1 MKSILIPVE
10 DHALMEAVTQ
20 VAVNLARTFDSYIE
34 GVAVGPDI
42 AEFVAADFA
51 LSGVVLDERTRRD
64 FVDHSRGLFEGSM
77 SAHHVGRARAD
88 LQGPQYG
95 WSGRR

>member
-1 MKSILIPVE
+1 MPSWMRSCRSPS
-10 DHALMEAVTQ
+10 
-20 VAVNLARTFDSYIE
+20 NLARTFDSYIE

-64 FVDHSRGLFEGSM
+64 FVDHSRGLFEGFMARIM
-77 SAHHVGRARAD
+77 SSARAGICT
-88 LQGPQYG
+88 GPPTAG
-95 WSGRR
+95 AGRR